1 MLAGLENSVVTQ
13 TLDSSR
19 SIFCLSLG
27 TTRKE
32 LRNEGFRLN
41 HHSLNSKEPPQ
52 RRGLLL

>member
-41 HHSLNSKEPPQ
+41 HHSLSSKEPPQ